1 MTRTTISQ
9 ADLARNTQEVVDR
22 VQHGE
27 VAVVESSGREQAVL
41 LDPVD
46 FRLLRALAQCA
57 IDDKERGGEVEN
69 PDVQALRRFL
79 AEEISL
85 GRASELLGL
94 NRFELQERFLR
105 LGVPLHLGPATLEEA
120 WAEIRAARSLP

>member
-9 ADLARNTQEVVDR
+9 ADLAKKTQEVVDR

-27 VAVVESSGREQAVL
+27 VAVVETSGQEQAVL

-46 FRLLRALAQCA
+46 FRLLQALAQCA
-57 IDDKERGGEVEN
+57 IGDRERRLPGH
-69 PDVQALRRFL
+69 PDVEALQSYL

-85 GRASELLGL
+85 GKTAELLGL
-94 NRFELQERFLR
+94 SRFELQDRFFR
-105 LGVPLHLGPATLEEA
+105 LGVPLRLGPATLEEA
-120 WAEIRAARSLP
+120 QAEIAAALKID